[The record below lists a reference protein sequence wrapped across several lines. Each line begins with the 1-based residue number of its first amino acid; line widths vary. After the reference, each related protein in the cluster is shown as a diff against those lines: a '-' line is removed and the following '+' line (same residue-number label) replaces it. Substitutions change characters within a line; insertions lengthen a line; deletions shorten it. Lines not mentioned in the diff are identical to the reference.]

1 MCALTSIA
9 RATEHSWAQL
19 TVSGSRLAERSLS
32 ACRDFRSE
40 AHLPRGALAAPAAT
54 ATAAAC
60 SPRRCPLGRPVTA
73 AAQVASDRWASWRL
87 CSTPPAGGGMGVFL
101 AATARGQREPHRG
114 LGRALSCAITGHAV
128 TVLVAAQHARAAS
141 SGGRAP
147 ATWPAPALGRHSV
160 SGRPVSGKS
169 FLAPHHRTASRTSR
183 AHGTV

>member
-101 AATARGQREPHRG
+101 AATAGNLNPG
-114 LGRALSCAITGHAV
+114 LGQGALLC
-128 TVLVAAQHARAAS
+128 
-141 SGGRAP
+141 
-147 ATWPAPALGRHSV
+147 
-160 SGRPVSGKS
+160 
-169 FLAPHHRTASRTSR
+169 HHWACGNG
-183 AHGTV
+183 AHGCPACASGVIRGKGTCDLAGPSPGAPLSQWQAGFRQKFFSPTSSYCE